1 MTKNIINFFF
11 GDKQNQNADSEC
23 ESLASLEPLPTELQ
37 GDVQDIVTRA
47 YLQIDDNQEP
57 IFNSVVSD
65 YVNRLAVKQGL
76 SGASSIMNTLSA
88 NPMTQSDRAKL
99 DTIKEFWWDL
109 AEQKSGRRESD
120 YQRLLFADPR
130 GYCLHEWR
138 VLYCLKHVFE
148 LRPGWSYVHAH
159 YPDLL
164 VNDVLMV
171 LPKETM
177 RHFLASLSRCTDFVQ
192 NDETRVRPFSLFRQ
206 VGESAHVHTI
216 ETLNDWLTLSMYHS
230 LALAVNSGAI
240 APKASEDLEP
250 INVMSALD

>member
-11 GDKQNQNADSEC
+11 GDKQNQNADPEC
-23 ESLASLEPLPTELQ
+23 EDLASLEPLPTELQ

-57 IFNSVVSD
+57 ILNNVVSD
-65 YVNRLAVKQGL
+65 YVNRLAAKQRL
-76 SGASSIMNTLSA
+76 SSASSIMNTLSA

-99 DTIKEFWWDL
+99 DTIREFWWDL
-109 AEQKSGRRESD
+109 SEQESGRGKSD
-120 YQRLLFADPR
+120 YQRLLFADLR

-138 VLYCLKHVFE
+138 VLYCLKHVAE
-148 LRPGWSYVHAH
+148 LRPSWSCLHWH

-177 RHFLASLSRCTDFVQ
+177 RHFLASLSRCTDFAQ

-206 VGESAHVHTI
+206 GNESAHVHAI

-240 APKASEDLEP
+240 APKVSEDHEL